1 MPSAIPVI
9 GTTLVS
15 VTERIDERSTVVW
28 YSSEPTLTL
37 SGVPGDL
44 GNIMALPEHANDQDS
59 TYMIRERQLAWTA
72 LTYQRLRKT
81 CLQQICAL
89 NQAYRLWALEDDNVF
104 ATVLNPS

>member
-72 LTYQRLRKT
+72 LTYQRLRKNVSAT
-81 CLQQICAL
+81 DLRVESGIPIMGPG
-89 NQAYRLWALEDDNVF
+89 RL
-104 ATVLNPS
+104 